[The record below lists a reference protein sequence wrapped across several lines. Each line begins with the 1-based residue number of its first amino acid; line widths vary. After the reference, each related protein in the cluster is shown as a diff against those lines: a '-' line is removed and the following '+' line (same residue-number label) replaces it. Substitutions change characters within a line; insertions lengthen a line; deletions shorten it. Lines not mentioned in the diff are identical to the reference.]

1 MFIYKYIDAMVYISV
16 GMMQWGN
23 FHTVIASCT
32 RFIYIMTVNTC
43 IHCRNYVGID
53 GGGCLYTVIQWIT
66 AARVL
71 QREALANGTG

>member
-43 IHCRNYVGID
+43 IHCRNYVVYIRQHGSAVYVGMVVVVCI
-53 GGGCLYTVIQWIT
+53 L
-66 AARVL
+66 
-71 QREALANGTG
+71 